1 MRTVLFVCT
10 GNTCRSPMAE
20 GIAQKLLESGRF
32 PKDVGAVFFASAG
45 VSAFDGAATSPETV
59 AVLERMKAPVPEHSK
74 RLTPEMVRKADLVLG
89 MTSAHVARA
98 RALVAGDAEAMARVQ
113 PLDPEGDVDD
123 PIGMPTSRFRKTG
136 AELTELF
143 ETVLDAWYPADG
155 PS

>member
-74 RLTPEMVRKADLVLG
+74 RLTPEMIRKADLVLG

-123 PIGMPTSRFRKTG
+123 PIGMGQRAYDELAVYF
-136 AELTELF
+136 AELIPQRVAGML
-143 ETVLDAWYPADG
+143 VP
-155 PS
+155 